1 MAVFPNNFDSY
12 LKYLAIQKLQM
23 FAIYLAPTKTKIIFK
38 ESEYKLDW
46 LYHNF
51 AYVYWHRIYELP
63 VVRKIWLCMHN
74 LIQFIRPLILIY
86 AQIEFN
92 HTDIFRWEQKEIVHE
107 KIKECFLLNSLKYTF
122 NKFKTK
128 SSGSFFV
135 CVYYVMH
142 NSA

>member
-1 MAVFPNNFDSY
+1 M
-12 LKYLAIQKLQM
+12 Q
-23 FAIYLAPTKTKIIFK
+23 
-38 ESEYKLDW
+38 
-46 LYHNF
+46 
-51 AYVYWHRIYELP
+51 
-63 VVRKIWLCMHN
+63 N

-135 CVYYVMH
+135 CILCY
-142 NSA
+142 AQ